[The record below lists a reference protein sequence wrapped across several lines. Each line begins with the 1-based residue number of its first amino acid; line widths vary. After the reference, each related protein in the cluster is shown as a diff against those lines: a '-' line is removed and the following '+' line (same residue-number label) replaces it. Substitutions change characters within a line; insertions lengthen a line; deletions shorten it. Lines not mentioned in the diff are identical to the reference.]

1 MHIIKLDINFMQL
14 NLPLPL
20 IKQVKKLHS
29 LVLAFGHIFVIQS
42 MIGPIYLVL
51 NLKNGRI

>member
-1 MHIIKLDINFMQL
+1 MPL

-20 IKQVKKLHS
+20 IKQVKKLNS
-29 LVLAFGHIFVIQS
+29 LILAFGNIFVIQS

-51 NLKNGRI
+51 N